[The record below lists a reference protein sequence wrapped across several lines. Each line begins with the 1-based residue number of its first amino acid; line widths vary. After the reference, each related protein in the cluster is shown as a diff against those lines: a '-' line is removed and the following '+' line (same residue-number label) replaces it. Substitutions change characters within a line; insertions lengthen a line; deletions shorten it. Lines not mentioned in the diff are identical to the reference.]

1 MSLEPELYGVNERT
15 AAMIMAIVAD
25 EMAVPVE
32 ELDFKYIR
40 EVEYMKFRVT
50 LNGKTYEV
58 EAEKGAPMPETVYTA
73 PAAAPAPA
81 VEAPAAAAPAPAP
94 APAPAAVSGTVVISG
109 NKVGGKAN
117 NVYLPSGVTMAIG
130 NTLGFDAKILHDVIH
145 LFAHAGDN
153 ETLHH
158 FVDEYISVYIREG
171 GNIALPEIL

>member
-40 EVEYMKFRVT
+40 EVEYMKFKVT

-81 VEAPAAAAPAPAP
+81 VEVPAAAAPAP
-94 APAPAAVSGTVVISG
+94 APAPAAVSGTVVSSPLPG
-109 NKVGGKAN
+109 NVLAIEVNPGEAVKAGQVLVLIEAMKMEN
-117 NVYLPSGVTMAIG
+117 EIVAPCDGVV
-130 NTLGFDAKILHDVIH
+130 KQILVNKGAVVATGDKLLVI
-145 LFAHAGDN
+145 
-153 ETLHH
+153 
-158 FVDEYISVYIREG
+158 
-171 GNIALPEIL
+171 

>member
-94 APAPAAVSGTVVISG
+94 APAPAAVSGTVVSSPLPG
-109 NKVGGKAN
+109 NVLAIKVNPGEAVKAGQVLVLIEAMKMEN
-117 NVYLPSGVTMAIG
+117 EIVAPCDGVV
-130 NTLGFDAKILHDVIH
+130 KQILVNKGAVVATGDKLLVI
-145 LFAHAGDN
+145 
-153 ETLHH
+153 
-158 FVDEYISVYIREG
+158 
-171 GNIALPEIL
+171 

>member
-81 VEAPAAAAPAPAP
+81 VEVPAAAPAPAP
-94 APAPAAVSGTVVISG
+94 APAPAAVSGTVVSSPLPG
-109 NKVGGKAN
+109 NVLAIEVNPGEAVKAGQVLVLIEAMKMEN
-117 NVYLPSGVTMAIG
+117 EIVAPCDGVV
-130 NTLGFDAKILHDVIH
+130 KQILVNKGAVVATGDKLLVI
-145 LFAHAGDN
+145 
-153 ETLHH
+153 
-158 FVDEYISVYIREG
+158 
-171 GNIALPEIL
+171 

>member
-40 EVEYMKFRVT
+40 EVEYMKFKVT

-81 VEAPAAAAPAPAP
+81 VEAPAAPATAPAPA
-94 APAPAAVSGTVVISG
+94 ATPAAVSGTVVSSPLPG
-109 NKVGGKAN
+109 NVLAIEVNPGEAVKAGQVLVLIEAMKMEN
-117 NVYLPSGVTMAIG
+117 EIVAPCDGVV
-130 NTLGFDAKILHDVIH
+130 KQILVNKGAVVATGDKLLVI
-145 LFAHAGDN
+145 
-153 ETLHH
+153 
-158 FVDEYISVYIREG
+158 
-171 GNIALPEIL
+171 

>member
-94 APAPAAVSGTVVISG
+94 APPAVSGTVVSSPLPG
-109 NKVGGKAN
+109 NVLAIEVNPGEAVKAGQVLVLIEAMKMEN
-117 NVYLPSGVTMAIG
+117 EIVAPCDGVV
-130 NTLGFDAKILHDVIH
+130 KQILVNKGAVVATGDKLLVI
-145 LFAHAGDN
+145 
-153 ETLHH
+153 
-158 FVDEYISVYIREG
+158 
-171 GNIALPEIL
+171 

>member
-94 APAPAAVSGTVVISG
+94 APAPAAVSGTVVSSPLPG
-109 NKVGGKAN
+109 NVLAIEVNPGEAVKAGQVLVLIEAMKMEN
-117 NVYLPSGVTMAIG
+117 EIVAPCDGVV
-130 NTLGFDAKILHDVIH
+130 KQILVNKGVVVATGDKLLVI
-145 LFAHAGDN
+145 
-153 ETLHH
+153 
-158 FVDEYISVYIREG
+158 
-171 GNIALPEIL
+171 

>member
-81 VEAPAAAAPAPAP
+81 VEVPAAAAPAPAS
-94 APAPAAVSGTVVISG
+94 AAAPAAVSGTVVSSPLPG
-109 NKVGGKAN
+109 NVLAIEVNPGEAVKAGQVLVLIEAMKMEN
-117 NVYLPSGVTMAIG
+117 EIVAPCDGVV
-130 NTLGFDAKILHDVIH
+130 KQILVNKGAVVATGDKLLVI
-145 LFAHAGDN
+145 
-153 ETLHH
+153 
-158 FVDEYISVYIREG
+158 
-171 GNIALPEIL
+171 

>member
-81 VEAPAAAAPAPAP
+81 VEAPAAPATAPAPA
-94 APAPAAVSGTVVISG
+94 AAPAAVSGTVVSSPLPG
-109 NKVGGKAN
+109 NVLAIEVNPGEAVKAGQVLVLIEAMKMEN
-117 NVYLPSGVTMAIG
+117 EIVAPCDGVV
-130 NTLGFDAKILHDVIH
+130 KQILVNKGAVVATGDKLLVI
-145 LFAHAGDN
+145 
-153 ETLHH
+153 
-158 FVDEYISVYIREG
+158 
-171 GNIALPEIL
+171 

>member
-40 EVEYMKFRVT
+40 EVEYMKFKVT

-58 EAEKGAPMPETVYTA
+58 EAEKGAPIPETVYTA

-81 VEAPAAAAPAPAP
+81 VEVPAAAAPAPAP
-94 APAPAAVSGTVVISG
+94 APAPVAVSGTVVSSPLPG
-109 NKVGGKAN
+109 NVLAIEVNPGEAVKAGQVLVLIEAMKMEN
-117 NVYLPSGVTMAIG
+117 EIVAPCDGVV
-130 NTLGFDAKILHDVIH
+130 KQILVNKGAVVATGDKLLVI
-145 LFAHAGDN
+145 
-153 ETLHH
+153 
-158 FVDEYISVYIREG
+158 
-171 GNIALPEIL
+171 

>member
-1 MSLEPELYGVNERT
+1 MNMSLEPELYGVNERT

-94 APAPAAVSGTVVISG
+94 APAAVSGTVVSSPLPG
-109 NKVGGKAN
+109 NVLAIEVNPGEAVKAGQVLVLIEAMKMEN
-117 NVYLPSGVTMAIG
+117 EIVAPCDGVV
-130 NTLGFDAKILHDVIH
+130 KQILVNKGAVVATGDKLLVI
-145 LFAHAGDN
+145 
-153 ETLHH
+153 
-158 FVDEYISVYIREG
+158 
-171 GNIALPEIL
+171 

>member
-94 APAPAAVSGTVVISG
+94 APAAVSGTVVSSPLPG
-109 NKVGGKAN
+109 NVLAREVNPGEAVKAGQVLVLIEAMKMEN
-117 NVYLPSGVTMAIG
+117 EIVAPCDGVV
-130 NTLGFDAKILHDVIH
+130 KQILVNKGAVVATGDKLLVI
-145 LFAHAGDN
+145 
-153 ETLHH
+153 
-158 FVDEYISVYIREG
+158 
-171 GNIALPEIL
+171 

>member
-25 EMAVPVE
+25 EMAVPVD

-94 APAPAAVSGTVVISG
+94 APAPAAVSGTVVSSPLPG
-109 NKVGGKAN
+109 NVLAIEVNPGEAVKAGQVLVLIEAMKMEN
-117 NVYLPSGVTMAIG
+117 EIVAPCDGVV
-130 NTLGFDAKILHDVIH
+130 KQILVNKGAVVATGDKLLVI
-145 LFAHAGDN
+145 
-153 ETLHH
+153 
-158 FVDEYISVYIREG
+158 
-171 GNIALPEIL
+171 

>member
-81 VEAPAAAAPAPAP
+81 VEAPAAPATAPAPA
-94 APAPAAVSGTVVISG
+94 AAPAAVSGTVVSSPLPG
-109 NKVGGKAN
+109 NVLAIKVNPGEAVKAGQVLVLIEAMKMEN
-117 NVYLPSGVTMAIG
+117 EIVAPCDGVV
-130 NTLGFDAKILHDVIH
+130 KQILVNKGAVVATGDKLLVI
-145 LFAHAGDN
+145 
-153 ETLHH
+153 
-158 FVDEYISVYIREG
+158 
-171 GNIALPEIL
+171 

>member
-81 VEAPAAAAPAPAP
+81 AEAPAAAAPAPAP
-94 APAPAAVSGTVVISG
+94 APAPAAVSGTVVSSPLPG
-109 NKVGGKAN
+109 NVLAIEVNPGEAVKAGQVLVLIEAMKMEN
-117 NVYLPSGVTMAIG
+117 EIVAPCDGVV
-130 NTLGFDAKILHDVIH
+130 KQILVNKGAVVATGDKLLVI
-145 LFAHAGDN
+145 
-153 ETLHH
+153 
-158 FVDEYISVYIREG
+158 
-171 GNIALPEIL
+171 

>member
-81 VEAPAAAAPAPAP
+81 VEAPAAPATAPAPA
-94 APAPAAVSGTVVISG
+94 AAPAAVSGTVVSSPLPG
-109 NKVGGKAN
+109 NVLAIKVNPGEAVKAGQVLVLIEAMKMEN
-117 NVYLPSGVTMAIG
+117 EIVAPCDGVV
-130 NTLGFDAKILHDVIH
+130 KQILVNKGVVVATGDKLLVI
-145 LFAHAGDN
+145 
-153 ETLHH
+153 
-158 FVDEYISVYIREG
+158 
-171 GNIALPEIL
+171 

>member
-40 EVEYMKFRVT
+40 EVEYMKFKVT

-81 VEAPAAAAPAPAP
+81 VEAPAAAAPAPA
-94 APAPAAVSGTVVISG
+94 AAPAAVSGTVVSSPLPG
-109 NKVGGKAN
+109 NVLAIEVNPGEAVKAGQVLVLIEAMKMEN
-117 NVYLPSGVTMAIG
+117 EIVAPCDGVV
-130 NTLGFDAKILHDVIH
+130 KQILVNKGAVVATGDKLLVI
-145 LFAHAGDN
+145 
-153 ETLHH
+153 
-158 FVDEYISVYIREG
+158 
-171 GNIALPEIL
+171 

>member
-94 APAPAAVSGTVVISG
+94 APAAVSGAVVSSPLPG
-109 NKVGGKAN
+109 NVLAIEVNPGEAVKAGQVLVLIEAMKMEN
-117 NVYLPSGVTMAIG
+117 EIVAPCDGVV
-130 NTLGFDAKILHDVIH
+130 KQILVNKGAVVATGDKLLVI
-145 LFAHAGDN
+145 
-153 ETLHH
+153 
-158 FVDEYISVYIREG
+158 
-171 GNIALPEIL
+171 

>member
-94 APAPAAVSGTVVISG
+94 APAAVSGTVVSSPLPG
-109 NKVGGKAN
+109 NVLAIEVNPGEAVKAGQVLVLIEAMKMEN
-117 NVYLPSGVTMAIG
+117 EIVAPCDGVV
-130 NTLGFDAKILHDVIH
+130 KQILVNKGAVVATGDKLLVI
-145 LFAHAGDN
+145 
-153 ETLHH
+153 
-158 FVDEYISVYIREG
+158 
-171 GNIALPEIL
+171 

>member
-58 EAEKGAPMPETVYTA
+58 EAEKGAPMPETVYTV

-94 APAPAAVSGTVVISG
+94 APAAVSGTVVSSPLPG
-109 NKVGGKAN
+109 NVLALEVNPGEAVKAGQVLVLIEAMKMEN
-117 NVYLPSGVTMAIG
+117 EIVAPCDGVV
-130 NTLGFDAKILHDVIH
+130 KQILVNKGAVVATGDKLLVI
-145 LFAHAGDN
+145 
-153 ETLHH
+153 
-158 FVDEYISVYIREG
+158 
-171 GNIALPEIL
+171 

>member
-40 EVEYMKFRVT
+40 EVEYMKFKVT

-81 VEAPAAAAPAPAP
+81 AEAPAAPATAPAPA
-94 APAPAAVSGTVVISG
+94 AAPAAVSGTVVSSPLPG
-109 NKVGGKAN
+109 NVLAIEVNPGEAVKAGQVLVLIEAMKMEN
-117 NVYLPSGVTMAIG
+117 EIVAPCDGVV
-130 NTLGFDAKILHDVIH
+130 KQILVNKGAVVATGDKLLVI
-145 LFAHAGDN
+145 
-153 ETLHH
+153 
-158 FVDEYISVYIREG
+158 
-171 GNIALPEIL
+171 

>member
-81 VEAPAAAAPAPAP
+81 AEAPAAPATAPAPA
-94 APAPAAVSGTVVISG
+94 AAPAAVSGTVVSSPLPG
-109 NKVGGKAN
+109 NVLAIEVNPGEAVKAGQVLVLIEAMKMEN
-117 NVYLPSGVTMAIG
+117 EIVAPCDGVV
-130 NTLGFDAKILHDVIH
+130 KQILVNKGAVVATGDKLLVI
-145 LFAHAGDN
+145 
-153 ETLHH
+153 
-158 FVDEYISVYIREG
+158 
-171 GNIALPEIL
+171 

>member
-40 EVEYMKFRVT
+40 EVEYMKFKVT

-81 VEAPAAAAPAPAP
+81 VEAPAAPAT
-94 APAPAAVSGTVVISG
+94 APAPAAAPATVSGTVVSSPLPG
-109 NKVGGKAN
+109 NVLAIEVDPGEAVKAGQVLVLIEAMKMEN
-117 NVYLPSGVTMAIG
+117 EIVAPCDGVV
-130 NTLGFDAKILHDVIH
+130 KQILVNKGAVVATGDKLLVI
-145 LFAHAGDN
+145 
-153 ETLHH
+153 
-158 FVDEYISVYIREG
+158 
-171 GNIALPEIL
+171 

>member
-58 EAEKGAPMPETVYTA
+58 EAEKGAPMPETAYTA

-81 VEAPAAAAPAPAP
+81 VEVPAAAAPAPAP
-94 APAPAAVSGTVVISG
+94 ASAAAPAAVSGTVVSSPLPG
-109 NKVGGKAN
+109 NVLAIEVNPGEAVKAGQVLVLIEAMKMEN
-117 NVYLPSGVTMAIG
+117 EIVAPCDGVV
-130 NTLGFDAKILHDVIH
+130 KQILVNKGAVVATGDKLLVI
-145 LFAHAGDN
+145 
-153 ETLHH
+153 
-158 FVDEYISVYIREG
+158 
-171 GNIALPEIL
+171 

>member
-1 MSLEPELYGVNERT
+1 MNMSLEPELYGVNERT

-81 VEAPAAAAPAPAP
+81 VEAPAAPATAPAPA
-94 APAPAAVSGTVVISG
+94 AAPAAVSGTVVSSPLPG
-109 NKVGGKAN
+109 NVLAIEVKPGEAVKAGQVLVLIEAMKMEN
-117 NVYLPSGVTMAIG
+117 EIVAPCDGVV
-130 NTLGFDAKILHDVIH
+130 KQILVNKGAVVATGDKLLVI
-145 LFAHAGDN
+145 
-153 ETLHH
+153 
-158 FVDEYISVYIREG
+158 
-171 GNIALPEIL
+171 

>member
-25 EMAVPVE
+25 EMSVPVE

-81 VEAPAAAAPAPAP
+81 VEAPAAPATAPAPA
-94 APAPAAVSGTVVISG
+94 AAPAAVSGTVVSSPLPG
-109 NKVGGKAN
+109 NVLAIEVNPGEAVKAGQVLVLIEAMKMEN
-117 NVYLPSGVTMAIG
+117 EIVAPCDGVV
-130 NTLGFDAKILHDVIH
+130 KQILVNKGAVVATGDKLLVI
-145 LFAHAGDN
+145 
-153 ETLHH
+153 
-158 FVDEYISVYIREG
+158 
-171 GNIALPEIL
+171 

>member
-58 EAEKGAPMPETVYTA
+58 EAEKGAPMPETVHRLSKCLLLRRLRLRLHPLPF
-73 PAAAPAPA
+73 PARSCPRRCQ
-81 VEAPAAAAPAPAP
+81 E
-94 APAPAAVSGTVVISG
+94 
-109 NKVGGKAN
+109 
-117 NVYLPSGVTMAIG
+117 MCW
-130 NTLGFDAKILHDVIH
+130 
-145 LFAHAGDN
+145 
-153 ETLHH
+153 
-158 FVDEYISVYIREG
+158 R
-171 GNIALPEIL
+171 

>member
-94 APAPAAVSGTVVISG
+94 APAPAAVSGTVVSSPLPG
-109 NKVGGKAN
+109 NVLAIEVNPGEAVKAGQVLVLIEAMKMEN
-117 NVYLPSGVTMAIG
+117 EIVAPCDGVV
-130 NTLGFDAKILHDVIH
+130 KQILVNKGAVVATGDKLLVI
-145 LFAHAGDN
+145 
-153 ETLHH
+153 
-158 FVDEYISVYIREG
+158 
-171 GNIALPEIL
+171 